1 MGVVTPNGIYD
12 ESTTLLHTA
21 LFKQVSKDEAV
32 ELLPHLQHAEYGK
45 GDFIFREGDTDHR
58 MYVWKRAASS

>member
-21 LFKQVSKDEAV
+21 LFKQVSRRGRGATICGMRNTAKAISSSAKAI
-32 ELLPHLQHAEYGK
+32 P
-45 GDFIFREGDTDHR
+45 TTT
-58 MYVWKRAASS
+58 YVLEEAASS